1 MKKDDK
7 KRAEELFPKAIPSPV
22 QVEKARQE
30 RIDADMIRR
39 QLWVKKVLSF
49 NGSIEDAD
57 NVLAEYDKR
66 FHPKEQ

>member
-1 MKKDDK
+1 MKK
-7 KRAEELFPKAIPSPV
+7 EELFPKAIPSPV